1 MSHNIKIMSKKNTI
15 IGLVVI
21 VQLILIVAS
30 CTKTTTVPIDNSPA
44 VTKTVSFS
52 NDIQPILTKSCALSS
67 CHGGSV
73 APNLSAATAYN
84 ALGNAGLINTTTPA
98 NSGVY
103 LWLTG
108 KEAATMPLGASNN
121 PSNINGLML
130 AWITQGAKNN

>member
-1 MSHNIKIMSKKNTI
+1 LSLKIKIMSKKNI
-15 IGLVVI
+15 LIGLIVVA
-21 VQLILIVAS
+21 QLILIVAS

-44 VTKTVSFS
+44 ITTTVSFS
-52 NDIQPILTKSCALSS
+52 KDIQPILTKNCALSS

-73 APNLSAATAYN
+73 SPNLSSATAYT
-84 ALGNAGLINTTTPA
+84 ALENSNLINTTTPA

-108 KEAATMPLGASNN
+108 KEAATMPLGAANN
-121 PSNINGLML
+121 PSNVNALML